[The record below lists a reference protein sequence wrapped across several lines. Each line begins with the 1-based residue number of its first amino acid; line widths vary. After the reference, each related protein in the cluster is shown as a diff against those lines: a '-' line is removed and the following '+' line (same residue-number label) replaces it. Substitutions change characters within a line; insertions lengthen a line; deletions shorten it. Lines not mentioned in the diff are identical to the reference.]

1 MSKTAKLFKNGAS
14 QAVRLPSEFRFEGD
28 EVFIS
33 RDPVTGNV
41 VLSAKA
47 FDNWD
52 SFFELRRT
60 LNSSDDFMATRPAN
74 TPIEA
79 RKVF

>member
-41 VLSAKA
+41 VLSSKA
-47 FDNWD
+47 FDDWD
-52 SFFELRRT
+52 SFFELRST
-60 LNSSDDFMATRPAN
+60 LGARDDFMATRPTN
-74 TPIEA
+74 TTLEP